1 MSSTVL
7 VAPFRYLIT
16 RPAFSAMNKE
26 SSPRRVAIASGWDNV
41 TTRRSLNA
49 GTPAGAVA
57 VGDDRGE
64 ADGVGEGERV
74 GVAEGDGEGD
84 DTDGEGVVGVGV
96 STARGSDEHAT
107 AIMARAAQAA
117 TQRSWTIL
125 ARTMK
130 LSLPTPPLGRRTK

>member
-74 GVAEGDGEGD
+74 GVAEGD

-107 AIMARAAQAA
+107 AITARTAQAA
-117 TQRSWTIL
+117 TQRSWTVL